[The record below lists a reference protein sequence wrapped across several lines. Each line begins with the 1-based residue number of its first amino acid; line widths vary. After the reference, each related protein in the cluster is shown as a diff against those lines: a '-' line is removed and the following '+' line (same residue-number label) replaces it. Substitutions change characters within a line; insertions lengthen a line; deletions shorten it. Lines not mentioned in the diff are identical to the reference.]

1 MDRKDIQP
9 PTSDAGQ
16 ALAEND
22 REETVDLPRACGLNS
37 EPESDEEEND
47 DDDDDDDDANSM

>member
-47 DDDDDDDDANSM
+47 DDDDDDANSM